1 MSPVAILLLAVFAS
15 PICAQWYGGLGYYGA
30 ALPAGVVNTIP
41 AWNGL
46 RSSAVVPTGYTVPY
60 TFNPYVYAPA
70 PVVKSQYHS
79 QTELGEAS
87 HGYSYPGQASSTFQ
101 DAWGNQIGSYAYI
114 NPDGKEVK
122 VSYVAD
128 SLGFRVLSNDLPVGP
143 VADLVAPVP
152 VEDTPEV
159 AEAKIAHMAAVE
171 AAKSGVVA
179 PLPVAPEME
188 LPKPVEDTPE
198 VAAAKADHA
207 AAVIAAKALADAS
220 PEETPAET
228 PKESSERRKRQV
240 IGLPL
245 PLLRS
250 PLAYSVAAPV
260 AVAPAVATRD
270 ATLTQVVHNPGHA
283 MSYRVD

>member
-1 MSPVAILLLAVFAS
+1 MMSPVAILLLAMCAS
-15 PICAQWYGGLGYYGA
+15 PIYAQWYGAWPYGA

-60 TFNPYVYAPA
+60 SFNPYVYAPA

-114 NPDGKEVK
+114 NPEGKEVK

-128 SLGFRVLSNDLPVGP
+128 SLGFRVLSNDLPVAP
-143 VADLVAPVP
+143 IADLVAPVP
-152 VEDTPEV
+152 VEDTVEV
-159 AEAKIAHMAAVE
+159 AEAKIAHLAAIE

-179 PLPVAPEME
+179 PLPIVPEME

-220 PEETPAET
+220 PEETKAET
-228 PKESSERRKRQV
+228 KEESSERRKRQ

-250 PLAYSVAAPV
+250 PLAYSVVAPV

-270 ATLTQVVHNPGHA
+270 ATLTQIVHNPGHA